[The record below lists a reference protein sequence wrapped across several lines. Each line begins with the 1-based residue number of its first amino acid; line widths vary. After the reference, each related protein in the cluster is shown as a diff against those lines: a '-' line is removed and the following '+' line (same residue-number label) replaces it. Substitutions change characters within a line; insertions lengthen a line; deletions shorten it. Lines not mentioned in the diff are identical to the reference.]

1 MRFQTI
7 GQRVKYAIE
16 MAGKDVTQVARESS
30 MARSTLYDLIGGRQT
45 TSKKLPELAR
55 ATGFNIEWLQSE
67 VGLEEA
73 GADDQLRS
81 PSADNI
87 DPTELA
93 PKLYPVLDW
102 VNAGSWNEVA
112 HLHESGDIEHW
123 HPAQVGIRCSE
134 YSFWL
139 EVQGRSM
146 ISNMGDHSF
155 PPGMLI
161 LVDPIQKEC
170 VTGDYV
176 VAMRPDTDQATFKR
190 LNFEEDAVYLE
201 PLNEQYRPIRV
212 DYDCEIVGKVVG
224 FMGSL

>member
-1 MRFQTI
+1 ME
-7 GQRVKYAIE
+7 VAH
-16 MAGKDVTQVARESS
+16 KDAKQVAQEAS
-30 MARSTLYDLIGGRQT
+30 MARSTLYDLLAGRQT
-45 TSKKLPELAR
+45 TSRKLPEIAR
-55 ATGFNIEWLQSE
+55 STGFNIEWLQSE
-67 VGLEEA
+67 TGPERADVEERVVG
-73 GADDQLRS
+73 
-81 PSADNI
+81 PSGDNI
-87 DPTELA
+87 GSAESA

-102 VNAGSWNEVA
+102 VNAGNWDEVA
-112 HLHESGDIEHW
+112 NLQESGEIERW
-123 HPAQVGIRCSE
+123 HPALSAVSCSD

-146 ISNMGDHSF
+146 ISNFGDHSF

-161 LVDPIQKEC
+161 LVDPMHREC

-176 VAMRPDTDQATFKR
+176 VAVRPDTDQATFKR

-224 FMGSL
+224 FMGAL